1 MEKRITE
8 IKNLKKGSFV
18 LIDGA
23 PCVVDSLQVSKAGKH
38 GSAKARIVVKG
49 IFDGIKR
56 NIVKPGGTRMDVPI
70 IEKKTAQVL
79 AFVGD
84 NVQLMDLEDYSTF
97 EVKKPEFELT
107 EGDEVTIWRYG
118 PNVMI
123 KQKK

>member
-8 IKNLKKGSFV
+8 IKNLKSGSFV

-38 GSAKARIVVKG
+38 GAAKARIVVKG
-49 IFDGIKR
+49 IFDKTKR
-56 NIVKPGGTRMDVPI
+56 NIVKPGGTKMDVPV

-79 AFVGD
+79 AFVGE
-84 NVQLMDLEDYSTF
+84 NIQLMDLEDYSTF
-97 EVKKPEFELT
+97 EVKKPEFDVG
-107 EGDEVTIWRYG
+107 EGDEVVIWKYG

-123 KQKK
+123 KNKK